1 MKQDTVFPASTEWR
15 IQHYHTQTDR
25 QTEWLPGLPVEAKN
39 YLNLFSLFL
48 LTNVAIIEGA
58 GLNWCWQSWLRSD
71 ISWCHDKGPGNDKIH
86 SENDTYCPHQGRR
99 SVPSSQWEARDVRPV
114 TNERP
119 ASWHLI
125 VSVTQYSV
133 SFVTFVS
140 WGADN
145 MYDAADVRNQ
155 KCVYHSQHILENG
168 WPRVSL
174 LL

>member
-1 MKQDTVFPASTEWR
+1 MNSLKCW
-15 IQHYHTQTDR
+15 
-25 QTEWLPGLPVEAKN
+25 WKK

-48 LTNVAIIEGA
+48 LTNVIIEGA
-58 GLNWCWQSWLRSD
+58 GLNWCWKAWLLGD
-71 ISWCHDKGPGNDKIH
+71 
-86 SENDTYCPHQGRR
+86 SEWVTSADVMTRAWVMTKYTQKMTHIAPT
-99 SVPSSQWEARDVRPV
+99 SVTSSQSEARNVRSV

-145 MYDAADVRNQ
+145 NMYDAADVRNQ

-174 LL
+174 FL